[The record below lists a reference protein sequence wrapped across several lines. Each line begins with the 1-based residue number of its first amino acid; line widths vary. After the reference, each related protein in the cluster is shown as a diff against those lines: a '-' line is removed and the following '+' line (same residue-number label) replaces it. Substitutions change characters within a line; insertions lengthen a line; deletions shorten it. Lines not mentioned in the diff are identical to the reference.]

1 MSDIITSPER
11 DEKTIAGEINAIKK
25 QTTQICLRATIEV
38 GRLLC
43 EAKELVPY
51 GSWGD
56 WLRENVGYSQ
66 SNANNLM
73 RIFREYGTG
82 AQLDIFSEDRLSIFE
97 GITPTQA
104 LALTAL
110 PEPERREF
118 VKTHDMDVTSVRD
131 IQAEIKARRE
141 AEEKAK
147 AAEERAEIAEKLI
160 SGAQAEQKRACEALE
175 KYRADEARRIEDIK
189 AAAEQ
194 SAADA
199 VKDRFNAEKIKL
211 TNELKGKYE
220 KQLSAANQKHDTE
233 LKKAKEAN
241 DKIAAERDGMRDKLT
256 SELRSGLEKE
266 YAERIAALEKE
277 ASAAEK
283 RAAAAANTDVQMFAV
298 LFEQWQGTYNQ
309 MSAII
314 GKMRED
320 GSTEGADKLAGVLE
334 RKLKQWA
341 GVS

>member
-11 DEKTIAGEINAIKK
+11 DEKIIAGEINAIKK

-118 VKTHDMDVTSVRD
+118 VKTHDMDATSVRD

-175 KYRADEARRIEDIK
+175 KYRADEARRSEDIK

-194 SAADA
+194 SAAGA

-283 RAAAAANTDVQMFAV
+283 RAAAAANTDVQKFAV

>member
-11 DEKTIAGEINAIKK
+11 DEKIIAGEINAIKK

-118 VKTHDMDVTSVRD
+118 VKTHDMDTTSVRD
-131 IQAEIKARRE
+131 IQAEI
-141 AEEKAK
+141 
-147 AAEERAEIAEKLI
+147 
-160 SGAQAEQKRACEALE
+160 
-175 KYRADEARRIEDIK
+175 
-189 AAAEQ
+189 
-194 SAADA
+194 
-199 VKDRFNAEKIKL
+199 
-211 TNELKGKYE
+211 
-220 KQLSAANQKHDTE
+220 
-233 LKKAKEAN
+233 
-241 DKIAAERDGMRDKLT
+241 
-256 SELRSGLEKE
+256 
-266 YAERIAALEKE
+266 
-277 ASAAEK
+277 
-283 RAAAAANTDVQMFAV
+283 
-298 LFEQWQGTYNQ
+298 
-309 MSAII
+309 
-314 GKMRED
+314 
-320 GSTEGADKLAGVLE
+320 
-334 RKLKQWA
+334 
-341 GVS
+341 

>member
-118 VKTHDMDVTSVRD
+118 VKTHDMDATSVRD

-160 SGAQAEQKRACEALE
+160 SGAQAEQKRAREALE

-220 KQLSAANQKHDTE
+220 NQLSAANQKHDAE
-233 LKKAKEAN
+233 MKKAKEAN

-283 RAAAAANTDVQMFAV
+283 RAAAAANTDVQKFAV